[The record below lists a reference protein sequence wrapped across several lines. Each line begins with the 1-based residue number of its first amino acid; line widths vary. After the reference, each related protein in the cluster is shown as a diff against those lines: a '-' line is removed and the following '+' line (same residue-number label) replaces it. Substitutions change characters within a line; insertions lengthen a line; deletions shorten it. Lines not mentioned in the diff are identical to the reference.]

1 MNTNE
6 ALLHLYE
13 SKWNDLCR
21 VLDEKGL
28 YGFEY
33 NPLLLGIKN
42 VEDFDTADI
51 KVMFFGQ
58 DMSEGDWYEYDR
70 QV

>member
-21 VLDEKGL
+21 VLDEKGCAGL
-28 YGFEY
+28 
-33 NPLLLGIKN
+33 NTI
-42 VEDFDTADI
+42 
-51 KVMFFGQ
+51 
-58 DMSEGDWYEYDR
+58 R
-70 QV
+70 CC